1 MNISIIKLFAFFV
14 GIISQILF
22 YPKIIFGEKM
32 LGEIAPWII
41 SMVFVFVHS
50 DSFEG

>member
-1 MNISIIKLFAFFV
+1 MEWFAFFV

-32 LGEIAPWII
+32 LQKIAPWI